1 MATSAG
7 FLTDE
12 QREMLETASQ
22 NAENLSSSSPKGLFP
37 SSLFSEQHIKAP
49 AAGKAGTA
57 GFAGRQVR
65 RSHSGKHVR
74 VKKGGLQM
82 EWL

>member
-1 MATSAG
+1 MATSEG

-12 QREMLETASQ
+12 QREKLETASQ

-57 GFAGRQVR
+57 GRQVR
-65 RSHSGKHVR
+65 KSHSGKHVR

>member
-1 MATSAG
+1 MSRG
-7 FLTDE
+7 KCWK
-12 QREMLETASQ
+12 QRVKMQRICRRRL
-22 NAENLSSSSPKGLFP
+22 PKGLFP

-74 VKKGGLQM
+74 VKK
-82 EWL
+82 